1 MSPLYVNGI
10 KCLCP
15 SLSNAH
21 AEVSALSTTCLPFHG
36 TGDGLK
42 YPTEMNES
50 LNKITV
56 RAPATTANMG
66 PGFDSLGMALEVF
79 NTISIERS
87 DQFSIRITG
96 NGAGELSTGPDNMV
110 YRGVAAVYS
119 AAGAELPPLAVA
131 CHNEIPL
138 RRGLGSS
145 AAAIAGGMV
154 AANLILGGPLPLEE
168 LLRLADAI
176 EGHPDNVAP
185 ALFGGCQIV
194 IRQGERLIS
203 VPCPV
208 DEGLSAVLLVP
219 DVEIPTDKARAVM
232 PKQIPMQDAVHNI
245 GRAALLALALSRGD
259 AKYLA
264 LATQDVLH
272 QPYRAPLFPPMTGI
286 FGAAMDA
293 GARGVF
299 LSGSGST
306 ILALA
311 ESRLDT
317 IAEAMLQEA
326 TRQGVSASTRITRPS
341 AAGVSVV
348 PEGEA

>member
-1 MSPLYVNGI
+1 MSGAP
-10 KCLCP
+10 
-15 SLSNAH
+15 
-21 AEVSALSTTCLPFHG
+21 
-36 TGDGLK
+36 D
-42 YPTEMNES
+42 
-50 LNKITV
+50 KITV

-66 PGFDSLGMALEVF
+66 PGFDSMGMALELF

-87 DQFSIRITG
+87 DGFSITITG
-96 NGAGELSTGPDNMV
+96 NGARELSRGTDNMV
-110 YRGVAAVYS
+110 YRGIAAVYDHLGS
-119 AAGAELPPLAVA
+119 SPPPLAVT

-154 AANLILGGPLPLEE
+154 AANLLSGGLASGEE

-194 IRQGERLIS
+194 IRNIDGLAS

-208 DEGLSAVLLVP
+208 DERFRAVLLVP
-219 DVEIPTDKARAVM
+219 DVEIPTDEARFAV
-232 PKQIPMQDAVHNI
+232 PAVVPIQDAVHNV
-245 GRAALLALALSRGD
+245 GRAALLALALSRGGADLLDQATRD
-259 AKYLA
+259 A
-264 LATQDVLH
+264 LH
-272 QPYRAPLFPPMTGI
+272 QPYRRHLFRPMTDI
-286 FGAAMDA
+286 FAAAMEA

-311 ESRLDT
+311 DSKEAA
-317 IAEAMLQEA
+317 IAEAMLREA
-326 TRQGVSASTRITRPS
+326 VKQGVKAVTRITRPS
-341 AAGVSVV
+341 ASGVSVV
-348 PEGEA
+348 PGEE

>member
-1 MSPLYVNGI
+1 MN
-10 KCLCP
+10 
-15 SLSNAH
+15 
-21 AEVSALSTTCLPFHG
+21 SAL
-36 TGDGLK
+36 D
-42 YPTEMNES
+42 
-50 LNKITV
+50 KITV

-66 PGFDSLGMALEVF
+66 PGFDSLGMALELF

-87 DQFSIRITG
+87 DEFSITITG
-96 NGAGELSTGPDNMV
+96 NGARELSRGPDNMV
-110 YRGVAAVYS
+110 YRGVAAVYDYLGS
-119 AAGAELPPLAVA
+119 SPPPMAIA

-145 AAAIAGGMV
+145 AAAISGGMV
-154 AANLILGGPLPLEE
+154 AASLLSGASAPGDD

-194 IRQGERLIS
+194 IRDGDRLVS

-208 DEGLSAVLLVP
+208 DPGFRVVLLVP
-219 DVEIPTDKARAVM
+219 DVEIPTKEARAVM
-232 PKQIPMQDAVHNI
+232 PERVSMQDAVHNI

-259 AKYLA
+259 AERLA
-264 LATQDVLH
+264 QATQDALH
-272 QPYRAPLFPPMTGI
+272 QPYRGPLFPPMNGI
-286 FGAAMDA
+286 FDAAMEA

-311 ESRLDT
+311 DSKEEA

-326 TRQGVSASTRITRPS
+326 LRQGVKAITRITRPS
-341 AAGVSVV
+341 ASGVSVV
-348 PEGEA
+348 PEEES

>member
-1 MSPLYVNGI
+1 MI
-10 KCLCP
+10 
-15 SLSNAH
+15 
-21 AEVSALSTTCLPFHG
+21 
-36 TGDGLK
+36 
-42 YPTEMNES
+42 ES

-110 YRGVAAVYS
+110 YRGVATVYG

-194 IRQGERLIS
+194 IRESERLIS

-286 FGAAMDA
+286 FDAAMDA

-317 IAEAMLQEA
+317 IAEAMLLEA
-326 TRQGVSASTRITRPS
+326 TRHGVSASTRITRPS